1 MAIQKTEAF
10 VLKTQPFRTS
20 SLLVTTFTRTF
31 GKIKGVVKGV
41 RREGMTH
48 PSTFEP
54 FTRLEIVYYE
64 KIRSD
69 IHLIS
74 EASIL
79 ETYDPLRSDLETLA
93 VAYYFSE
100 LVDQLSEAHDPHEPI
115 FELLSFA
122 FQFLPT
128 LPLPFLVR
136 FFEVRLLHEAGLL
149 PHLTGCLKC
158 GRENSD
164 PSFFSL
170 RQGAV
175 VCQKCRK
182 NFPEARKV
190 SREMLEAMN
199 GLMNDPV
206 NRAGGQSLEGR
217 VEKEIGDFI
226 DGYLTDRIGR
236 RLPSRRFLSQVRSL
250 KSRLRQPRNV
260 AG

>member
-1 MAIQKTEAF
+1 M
-10 VLKTQPFRTS
+10 
-20 SLLVTTFTRTF
+20 VTTFTRTF
-31 GKIKGVVKGV
+31 GKIKGVAKGV
-41 RREGMTH
+41 RREGTVH
-48 PSTFEP
+48 PGAFEP

-136 FFEVRLLHEAGLL
+136 FFEVRLLHEVGLL
-149 PHLTGCLKC
+149 PHLTGCLQC
-158 GRENSD
+158 GGENRD

-182 NFPEARKV
+182 NFPEAKRV
-190 SREMLEAMN
+190 SGGVLEAMN
-199 GLMNDPV
+199 SLMTDPV
-206 NRAGGQSLEGR
+206 NRAGGQSLEGGI
-217 VEKEIGDFI
+217 EKELGDLL
-226 DGYLTDRIGR
+226 DGYLTDRIGK
-236 RLPSRRFLSQVRSL
+236 RLTTRRFLNQVRSL
-250 KSRLRQPRNV
+250 KSHSLQRTLR
-260 AG
+260 